1 MTSEIAYSK
10 AGNYN
15 PAYVFVI
22 RVNIGCEKKGEN
34 KRTYDADLFNHVM
47 YRVLIL
53 TPKWALGEP
62 LLVTGKLLKLR
73 L

>member
-53 TPKWALGEP
+53 TPK
-62 LLVTGKLLKLR
+62 
-73 L
+73 